1 MFHAICTDARM
12 SCQSRTR
19 PLLELLFAFARCF
32 FAAPARP
39 GHPPLAPLEHDN
51 TTRSPAMMIPV
62 GTVLNAIG
70 IIVGGLLGVALR
82 RQWTPA
88 TQLAVKGML
97 GILVIYIGL
106 KTTWTS
112 LGGGFWLV
120 LKQVFI
126 IILALTLGRI
136 TGRLLGIQ
144 KNLNRLGQY
153 AKERFTKAASDQ
165 NNRWSEGFVTC
176 TILYCVGP
184 MAILGSIQDG
194 IDGRWQTLGAKA
206 IMDGLATMAFVGTF
220 GWGAIAA
227 VIPVVA
233 YQGTITLAAKS
244 LAPFFQDPA
253 NAALL
258 NSVNATGGLLVF
270 CIAMVILELKKFE
283 LADYLPSLAWAPLI
297 TWLWK

>member
-1 MFHAICTDARM
+1 
-12 SCQSRTR
+12 
-19 PLLELLFAFARCF
+19 
-32 FAAPARP
+32 
-39 GHPPLAPLEHDN
+39 
-51 TTRSPAMMIPV
+51 MMIPV
-62 GTVLNAIG
+62 GTILNAIG

-126 IILALTLGRI
+126 IILALTFGRI

-153 AKERFTKAASDQ
+153 AKERFTKAATDQ

-194 IDGRWQTLGAKA
+194 LDGRWQTLGAKA

-258 NSVNATGGLLVF
+258 SSINATGGLLVF